1 MFPYRCTVTGATST
15 RPVGNPV
22 PPVWCEDD
30 ASKCISGPKQM
41 LYWNQAS
48 GTNIHV
54 SGEDLSGKPK
64 SPGYNEKCGFKPG
77 E

>member
-1 MFPYRCTVTGATST
+1 
-15 RPVGNPV
+15 
-22 PPVWCEDD
+22 
-30 ASKCISGPKQM
+30 M

-77 E
+77 ELAEEKVGTTLMNCLGAQNDIFAAAAGRSRRFAKDVW